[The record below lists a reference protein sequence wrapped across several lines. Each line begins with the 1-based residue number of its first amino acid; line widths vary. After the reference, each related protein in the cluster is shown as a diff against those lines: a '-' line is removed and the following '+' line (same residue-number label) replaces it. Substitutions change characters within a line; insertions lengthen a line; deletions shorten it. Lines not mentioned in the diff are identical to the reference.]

1 MNDVNFSS
9 MKMPQLVAF
18 FNRHSARPV
27 KRFADRTS
35 AVRRCAELFASLKRP
50 DTPKVMAQQATALRP
65 AMSSTLKLDRTVT
78 CVQTGE
84 TWANAFRM
92 WRERPD
98 WLTGAQVD
106 RLTAQLYSAA
116 KRGQRAELTI
126 NGRTFRLVNVAEV

>member
-84 TWANAFRM
+84 TWPNAFRM

-98 WLTGAQVD
+98 W
-106 RLTAQLYSAA
+106 LTAQLYSAA

-126 NGRTFRLVNVAEV
+126 NGRTFRLVNVAKV